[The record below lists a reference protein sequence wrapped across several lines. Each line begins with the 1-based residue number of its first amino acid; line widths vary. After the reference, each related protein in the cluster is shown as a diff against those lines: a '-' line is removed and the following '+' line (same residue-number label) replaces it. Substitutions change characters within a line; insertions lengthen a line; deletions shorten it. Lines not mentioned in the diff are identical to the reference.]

1 MKKMGKRKIISIV
14 IVLSVIIILA
24 CVYLYAKFKLKL
36 GDGNS
41 NLEIVYYAS
50 QIISSIFVIAGVVIA
65 VWQYFITARSQ
76 LNQLSVDR
84 IQKAIDLSE
93 YYKDN
98 ILHKSTP
105 IRFVYEQSGIIDLI
119 KNVDKDKMI
128 RFEESEAGILLEKD
142 KYDKLK
148 AKTKTKEF
156 SNAVLAADYIYGLK
170 ISKDIIISGDNQDGN
185 DEDIKMA
192 VELKGEMAAKAFMI
206 DEVSGVLNNIE
217 YFAMNFAHG
226 VADDSVV
233 YRSLHQSYID
243 IMQLLYF
250 NISNL
255 NNSSSDKYYL
265 NAIELYNKWKSQK
278 DRDINE
284 KNIIDMTR
292 EAKNKGTIVNM
303 EKI

>member
-1 MKKMGKRKIISIV
+1 MKKMGKRKIISII
-14 IVLSVIIILA
+14 IVMSVIIILA

-76 LNQLSVDR
+76 LNQISVDR

-105 IRFVYEQSGIIDLI
+105 IRFVYEQSEIIDLI
-119 KNVDKDKMI
+119 KNVDKDKML

-185 DEDIKMA
+185 DEDIKKA

-255 NNSSSDKYYL
+255 NNSSNDKYYL

>member
-292 EAKNKGTIVNM
+292 EAKNKGTIVHM

>member
-1 MKKMGKRKIISIV
+1 MKKIGKRKIISII

-76 LNQLSVDR
+76 LNQISVDR

-119 KNVDKDKMI
+119 KNVDKDKML

-142 KYDKLK
+142 KYDQLK

-185 DEDIKMA
+185 DENIKKA

-255 NNSSSDKYYL
+255 NNSSNDKYYL

>member
-50 QIISSIFVIAGVVIA
+50 QIISSIFVITGVVIA

-148 AKTKTKEF
+148 AKTKTKKF

-185 DEDIKMA
+185 DEDIKKA

>member
-14 IVLSVIIILA
+14 IVLSVIITLA

-41 NLEIVYYAS
+41 NLEIVYYTS

-76 LNQLSVDR
+76 LNQISIDR

-105 IRFVYEQSGIIDLI
+105 IRFVYEQSGIFNLI
-119 KNVDKDKMI
+119 KNVDKDKML
-128 RFEESEAGILLEKD
+128 RFEDSEAGILLEKD

-185 DEDIKMA
+185 DEDIKKA

-255 NNSSSDKYYL
+255 NNSSNDKYYL